1 MVIPIVDRNTNHN
14 ATLCLRGFL
23 QHRRHVVRCLS
34 SQSISLALPCHTSLP
49 QRFLLDGNK
58 QAVSAKYHLIELVDV
73 LGSTGS
79 QNARCSAALAR

>member
-1 MVIPIVDRNTNHN
+1 
-14 ATLCLRGFL
+14 
-23 QHRRHVVRCLS
+23 
-34 SQSISLALPCHTSLP
+34 
-49 QRFLLDGNK
+49 LLDGNK